1 MKKILILL
9 SSFLIISCEYNSDYN
24 QAFELYKSA
33 NYKESLEFLKYINK
47 NDVKFTKK
55 ANELKIKIKKSMDSV
70 YNIQIKEYSNIID
83 SKILQLKS
91 NNIDNISFY
100 KSVEIIKD
108 DSINN
113 TIDSIKI
120 KYNNLLKLANQSKSK
135 NLNKFRIDY
144 AKNLKDKLWRNN
156 IDVFLSNNN
165 KYINF
170 TGGTFASNA
179 NIEDFYN
186 EIKYD
191 LKDLEFKRANFRW
204 YKNADEFQYFT
215 ID

>member
-1 MKKILILL
+1 MKKILIIL

-24 QAFELYKSA
+24 HAFELYKIG
-33 NYKESLEFLKYINK
+33 NYKESLEYLNYIDK
-47 NDVKFTKK
+47 KDVVFTKK
-55 ANELKIKIKKSMDSV
+55 ANDLKIKIKKSIDSV
-70 YNIQIKEYSNIID
+70 YNIQVTEYSNIID
-83 SKILQLKS
+83 SKITQLKS
-91 NNIDNISFY
+91 NSIDDISFY

-113 TIDSIKI
+113 LIDSIKT
-120 KYNNLLKLANQSKSK
+120 KYNKLVKLSDQSKSK

-144 AKNLKDKLWRNN
+144 AKKLKDKLWRNN
-156 IDVFLSNNN
+156 IDVFVSNNN
-165 KYINF
+165 KHINF

-204 YKNADEFQYFT
+204 YKNADEYQYFT